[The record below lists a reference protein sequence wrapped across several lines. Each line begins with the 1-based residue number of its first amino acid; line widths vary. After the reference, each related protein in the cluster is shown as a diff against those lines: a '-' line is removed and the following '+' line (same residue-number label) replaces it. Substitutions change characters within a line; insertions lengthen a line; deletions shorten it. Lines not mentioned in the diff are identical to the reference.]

1 MVIGGQ
7 DEMRPLEEYLKD
19 ADRLAQKVVNDWGID
34 AQAGLVPTPQFK
46 ALLEKACLYRT
57 VRRLADN
64 HRRYDVMSERE
75 EVEELSARYAFA
87 EAYKAFY
94 EKHEAIS

>member
-7 DEMRPLEEYLKD
+7 DEMPPLEEYLKH
-19 ADRLAQKVVNDWGID
+19 ADKLAQEVVSAWGID
-34 AQAGLVPTPQFK
+34 TQAGLVPTPQFK
-46 ALLEKACLYRT
+46 ALLDKACLYRT
-57 VRRLADN
+57 VRRLADT
-64 HRRYDVMSERE
+64 HRRYDVMSEAE
-75 EVEELSARYAFA
+75 EAEELAVRHSFA